1 MQGDKPRKGAQ
12 ARVPTL
18 DEVARLAGVSTS
30 AVSRAYTP
38 GASVSEKTR
47 EKVMAA
53 ASALGYRPN
62 LLARSLSTG
71 RTRTVGIAVTR
82 LENSF
87 HAELLSHLSR
97 GLREAG
103 FGVRLFVSAGDEDA
117 GPGIGEVLRYRVDA
131 LVLCAIGLSS
141 RMENECAAAGVPVV
155 LVNRTTVAPMTACV
169 TGANRQGGETVAAFL
184 LAAGHRR
191 FGFIAGTEG
200 ASTSGERFEGYR
212 HVLAEAGVRPPVVV
226 GAAFDADRAADA
238 ARRMLSA
245 PNAPDA
251 VFCANDHMA
260 IAVQMVAMRE
270 LGRVP
275 GQDLSVVGFDDTL
288 AARMVGLTTFS
299 QSAAG
304 LAAVAIAMVSDP
316 IEDGLSGVRRVVE
329 GELVVRGSARLP
341 AEGLRTAAG
350 RTIWTPTQR
359 P

>member
-1 MQGDKPRKGAQ
+1 MQGDKARKRAL

-30 AVSRAYTP
+30 AVSRTYTP
-38 GASVSEKTR
+38 GASVSGKTR
-47 EKVMAA
+47 EKVLAA

-87 HAELLSHLSR
+87 HAELLAHLSR

-117 GPGIGEVLRYRVDA
+117 DPGIGEVLRYRVDA

-155 LVNRTTVAPMTACV
+155 LVNRTTMAPKAACV

-212 HVLAEAGVRPPVVV
+212 QVLAEAGAPPPMV
-226 GAAFDADRAADA
+226 GRGDFDAGRAAEA

-260 IAVQMVAMRE
+260 IAVQMVAMRDC
-270 LGRVP
+270 GRVP

-304 LAAVAIAMVSDP
+304 HAAAAIAMVSDQ
-316 IEDGLSGVRRVVE
+316 IEDLPPGARRVVE
-329 GELVVRGSARLP
+329 GELIVRGSARLP
-341 AEGLRTAAG
+341 AEGLRTVGSVTTWLA
-350 RTIWTPTQR
+350 PQR